1 MDVMNMMEIT
11 IDSLRELCNQNAV
24 RWTEH
29 IALRLLKRR
38 ISRRQVIEA
47 VMSGTII
54 EQYPDDY
61 PYPSCLILGHDADGN
76 ALHVVCGY
84 GPAAA
89 WMVTSYY
96 PDLNEWEEDLKT
108 RRS

>member
-1 MDVMNMMEIT
+1 MELT
-11 IDSLRELCNQNAV
+11 IDNLRERCNNNAI

-29 IALRLLKRR
+29 IAVRLLKRR

-47 VMSGTII
+47 VLSGVII
-54 EQYPDDY
+54 EQYPNDY
-61 PYPSCLILGHDADGN
+61 PYPSCLILGHDAGGA

-84 GPAAA
+84 GLDSI
-89 WMVTSYY
+89 WMVTAYY